1 MLRVPSFEKSMV
13 MDSMFKFENF
23 GFIDFNLVGSKFVH
37 FKFMLKKSN
46 LLGSNFVKF
55 KLIGQINFDFE

>member
-1 MLRVPSFEKSMV
+1 MLRVTSFEKSMV
-13 MDSMFKFENF
+13 MDSKFIFEYF

-46 LLGSNFVKF
+46 LLGSKFVNFKW
-55 KLIGQINFDFE
+55 IIQINFDFE